1 MRARLIACSLPAWR
15 LMGELARR
23 WRKEAPDWE
32 VEETVKCSALPELS
46 EPRPLQECVG
56 AWFKEADALVFLC
69 AAGIAVRSIAP
80 WLGHKA
86 QDPAVIVIDEGGSFC
101 ISLLSGHTGG
111 ANELACRL
119 AGWLG
124 AVPVITTATDR
135 AQVFAV
141 DLFAKANG
149 LALTDWEGAKRL
161 TARLLAGERVGLCSQ
176 LPLDGKL
183 PSGLQL
189 YDWKLWE
196 EEGGGKGQG
205 LREGQ
210 IHEIQEGRMHRIQ
223 EGRMQEIPEW
233 GICISWKKLPSDP
246 FPHTLYLI
254 PPVLTAGI
262 GCRKGISYE
271 AVEAAF
277 ANCLEENGI
286 RPEAVA
292 AVASID
298 WKEEEEGLQAFCQKR
313 DLPFHGYSAARL
325 LRAEGSR
332 SSSSF
337 VKQITG
343 ADNVCER
350 SALADTDGT
359 LVCGKRIWRGVTV
372 ALAAGRKVLRF

>member
-189 YDWKLWE
+189 YGWKLWE
-196 EEGGGKGQG
+196 AEERDRAFGKGG
-205 LREGQ
+205 CTRFRKDGCT
-210 IHEIQEGRMHRIQ
+210 GFRN
-223 EGRMQEIPEW
+223 G
-233 GICISWKKLPSDP
+233 
-246 FPHTLYLI
+246 
-254 PPVLTAGI
+254 
-262 GCRKGISYE
+262 GCRK
-271 AVEAAF
+271 F
-277 ANCLEENGI
+277 RNG
-286 RPEAVA
+286 ES
-292 AVASID
+292 AS
-298 WKEEEEGLQAFCQKR
+298 
-313 DLPFHGYSAARL
+313 
-325 LRAEGSR
+325 
-332 SSSSF
+332 
-337 VKQITG
+337 
-343 ADNVCER
+343 
-350 SALADTDGT
+350 
-359 LVCGKRIWRGVTV
+359 
-372 ALAAGRKVLRF
+372 AGRSCPRIRFLIRCI